1 MITNSP
7 VAHSY
12 LFVPGNRPERFGKA
26 LAAGADAVIID
37 LEDAVAPA
45 DKGAARDALSNW
57 LDSAEAKANKVP
69 VLVRINCVASGC
81 IGDDL
86 RLCHR
91 PSIAG
96 IVLPKT
102 ERFDDV
108 ASASST
114 APLYPLIET
123 AVGFSRVAELC
134 AGPRVVR
141 LMFGNIDF
149 SLDMGILG
157 DREELLYYRSQMV
170 LLSRLAQLQPPVDG
184 VTIAFDDAVRTEGD
198 ALHSRRLGFGGKLC
212 VHPSQ
217 VPVVNAVYAPTRD
230 ELGWANRVLAAAE
243 SAGGGAVALDGKM
256 IDRPVILHAQ
266 RIIEDSRRRNP
277 V

>member
-7 VAHSY
+7 VVHSY
-12 LFVPGNRPERFGKA
+12 LFVPGNRPDRFGKA

-57 LDSAEAKANKVP
+57 MDSAEAKANKVP

-91 PSIAG
+91 PSVAG

-123 AVGFSRVAELC
+123 ALGFSRVAELC

-141 LMFGNIDF
+141 LMFGTIDF
-149 SLDMGILG
+149 SLDMGITG

-170 LLSRLAQLQPPVDG
+170 LLSKLAKLQPPVDG
-184 VTIAFDDAVRTEGD
+184 VTTALEDTARIADDAR
-198 ALHSRRLGFGGKLC
+198 HSRRLGFGGKLC
-212 VHPSQ
+212 IHPNQ
-217 VPVVNAVYAPTRD
+217 VPLVNAAYAPTSD
-230 ELGWANRVLAAAE
+230 EIGWANRVLAAAE
-243 SAGGGAVALDGKM
+243 SARGGAVALEGKL
-256 IDRPVILHAQ
+256 IERPVILQAQ
-266 RIIEDSRRRNP
+266 RIIEESRRRA
-277 V
+277 VV